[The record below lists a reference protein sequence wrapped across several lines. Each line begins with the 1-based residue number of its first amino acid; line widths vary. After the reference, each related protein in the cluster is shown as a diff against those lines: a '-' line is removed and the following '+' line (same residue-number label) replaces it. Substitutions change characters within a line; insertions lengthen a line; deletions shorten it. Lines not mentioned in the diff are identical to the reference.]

1 MAYENDHFI
10 VHKFHEFEMP
20 YRDSLYEREKLQFNV
35 PSILCVDDGLCDE
48 DDGET
53 GLKK

>member
-20 YRDSLYEREKLQFNV
+20 YQASVYEREKL
-35 PSILCVDDGLCDE
+35 
-48 DDGET
+48 
-53 GLKK
+53 